1 VSPYR
6 SIAGRPSFGATLP
19 WACQTQASGI
29 ASPPLWAA
37 RTRSPMGGGG
47 GGPTP
52 AGSSIARLSTASGAQ
67 GTGVAAIF
75 DLLRNSRH
83 RLSGGGLVEPPKDII
98 GALHAALD
106 GLGAADLGVCPE
118 DTSKIAAP
126 SGIGYQGVYAGPEM
140 TLCIF
145 ILRKGAVIPLHDHPG
160 MHVYGRLLF
169 GRLRV
174 RSYDPEGPFDAGT
187 RRAVLRSDTVIGP
200 SPTTYSLGPEEGNV
214 HELEALEASAF
225 FDVLTPSYDP
235 RTGRDCNY
243 YRREGDVNSKH
254 CVLLPVDLWD
264 FSMDTLAYRGP
275 AFTP

>member
-1 VSPYR
+1 MLDISMVVLRVGSSDGKSDVVLLKLSGPCKTQHTE
-6 SIAGRPSFGATLP
+6 ATLSP
-19 WACQTQASGI
+19 GRYVVLPFSCSRMRSASGI
-29 ASPPLWAA
+29 KGASDDAPFTIRLFSANPLAHRTLPPSADDA
-37 RTRSPMGGGG
+37 TN
-47 GGPTP
+47 
-52 AGSSIARLSTASGAQ
+52 
-67 GTGVAAIF
+67 
-75 DLLRNSRH
+75 LR
-83 RLSGGGLVEPPKDII
+83 

-106 GLGAADLGVCPE
+106 GLGAADLGVCSE

-174 RSYDPEGPFDAGT
+174 RSYDPEGPFDPGT